1 MRTYVTLS
9 LCWTENVC
17 LHKTALFVAFPNL
30 LSTSL
35 CCFSVSSVCVY
46 VKFPGI
52 FKKENWKG
60 EKKKKQKNQTNP
72 GKCRMDPP
80 PSVGQR
86 PDENTSA
93 GPSAARADSAI
104 LPVLADGEQHVR
116 GVRCPA
122 CGLRGQLLTAA
133 LRMRRKHL
141 RSLLGSAG
149 VGLWHCDC
157 WELRR

>member
-60 EKKKKQKNQTNP
+60 KKETKKTPKKPNKPWKVQNGSTA
-72 GKCRMDPP
+72 
-80 PSVGQR
+80 QR
-86 PDENTSA
+86 
-93 GPSAARADSAI
+93 GSAAR
-104 LPVLADGEQHVR
+104 
-116 GVRCPA
+116 
-122 CGLRGQLLTAA
+122 
-133 LRMRRKHL
+133 
-141 RSLLGSAG
+141 
-149 VGLWHCDC
+149 
-157 WELRR
+157 